1 MSKYF
6 DDVMRGLRALDKSQL
21 QEVRDKV
28 EEYIEEEEK
37 REDKW
42 NIAKDQN
49 AILMELKI
57 EYEDRKAPSIIRR
70 EEEHI

>member
-6 DDVMRGLRALDKSQL
+6 DDVIRGLRALDKSQL

-37 REDKW
+37 REDK
-42 NIAKDQN
+42 
-49 AILMELKI
+49 
-57 EYEDRKAPSIIRR
+57 
-70 EEEHI
+70 